1 MASHDL
7 REFSQHQI
15 SPPISATNAYPHQVE
30 ETPTRAL
37 RTYHAQYRLMD
48 SAHILQTIGADVFF
62 CTIPAHAQ
70 AHAVCQFQLPPLAHE
85 RLSLERYCSISIR
98 RPPTYSGTHGTPHFQ
113 SDPTLT
119 VLALTYHVR
128 DAQMVLVPVVVF
140 IPLATIAEVLRRQIC
155 APAIHRA
162 EPPSVP
168 WDEWIACGP
177 GARLVILPHGSV
189 LEGVDSR
196 GSRVAIRSFPSWSDY
211 RAGAAETVVFDLH
224 PLAAANDGEGGA
236 LPAAVPEWISDCYA
250 EDEASVFR
258 GAVRSTLPYRIARPE
273 GASQL
278 HGDPS
283 VSVFA
288 SHDGLLFVDRKE

>member
-1 MASHDL
+1 MHVHNWKTGEL
-7 REFSQHQI
+7 VWRH
-15 SPPISATNAYPHQVE
+15 TTCVE
-30 ETPTRAL
+30 DSPTRAL
-37 RTYHAQYRLMD
+37 RTCHAQYRLMD
-48 SAHILQTIGADVFF
+48 SAHILQTIGTDVFF
-62 CTIPAHAQ
+62 CTIPAHTQ
-70 AHAVCQFQLPPLAHE
+70 VQAVCQFQLPPLAHE
-85 RLSLERYCSISIR
+85 RLALPGYCAISIR
-98 RPPTYSGTHGTPHFQ
+98 RPPTYSGTNGAPHFQ

-119 VLALTYHVR
+119 VLALTYHIR
-128 DAQMVLVPVVVF
+128 DTRRETPVFVPVIVF
-140 IPLATIAEVLRRQIC
+140 IPLATIAEVLRRRIG
-155 APAIHRA
+155 APAVHHA

-177 GARLVILPHGSV
+177 GARLVILPPGSV
-189 LEGVDSR
+189 LKGVDSR
-196 GSRVAIRSFPSWSDY
+196 GSRVAIRSFPSLSDY

-236 LPAAVPEWISDCYA
+236 LPAAAAQEWISDCYP